1 MNDSAAS
8 TRGDGHFGWL
18 PAGDG
23 YFGWLPQQDGCFTA
37 IPSFG
42 NPVFR
47 PNFVRVPAVVEVR
60 LLFLRSNPPQL
71 LIRATAE
78 VPTAGWH
85 TPILIPN
92 FSPDAPTAD
101 GTYSFSMIACPP
113 SGPDVTLPVV
123 SKIQASTV
131 LRPLPND
138 LQCVMV
144 SGMTNSITKCLES
157 DAEEANV

>member
-8 TRGDGHFGWL
+8 TRGDGHFGGL
-18 PAGDG
+18 PAGDW
-23 YFGWLPQQDGCFTA
+23 YFGWFPQQDGCFTA

-78 VPTAGWH
+78 VPAAGWH
-85 TPILIPN
+85 TPISVSYTHL
-92 FSPDAPTAD
+92 
-101 GTYSFSMIACPP
+101 
-113 SGPDVTLPVV
+113 TLPT
-123 SKIQASTV
+123 S
-131 LRPLPND
+131 D
-138 LQCVMV
+138 LV
-144 SGMTNSITKCLES
+144 
-157 DAEEANV
+157 